1 MSLIFWRH
9 SQETKTKDVSDQHPL
24 PVKEHGR
31 QTPDIFIDDSAAA
44 STTAK
49 NLAALLTLPATPC
62 RQVLVQNDPD
72 NTVDIFVGT
81 ENSQTMQLRP
91 GEAETILID
100 NIIKVFVKSASATPT
115 VNVHIS
121 AYSEDV

>member
-1 MSLIFWRH
+1 MSLLFWRH
-9 SQETKTKDVSDQHPL
+9 SQEPKTKEVSDQHPL

-31 QTPDIFIDDSAAA
+31 QAPDVLIDDSAAA

-49 NLAALLTLPATPC
+49 NLASLLNMPVMKC

-81 ENSQTMQLRP
+81 ENSQSIQLRP
-91 GEAETILID
+91 GEAETLLID
-100 NIIKVFVKSASATPT
+100 NIVKVFVKSASATPT

-121 AYSEDV
+121 AFSEDE